1 MSQSRVITCPTC
13 GLTAEHT
20 VTDGV
25 SVIEFDALEFREF
38 CVCEGEPP
46 EFCRC
51 IALRETAD
59 AGH

>member
-1 MSQSRVITCPTC
+1 MSQSHMITCPTC
-13 GLTAEHT
+13 GLTAERT
-20 VTDGV
+20 IKDGV

-38 CVCEGEPP
+38 CVCENEPP

-59 AGH
+59 AA